1 MGPEERSDGS
11 KGRPDCPFF
20 FFFSLMEKRGN
31 RFILFNT
38 ESSAVCI

>member
-1 MGPEERSDGS
+1 MTAQ
-11 KGRPDCPFF
+11 KGGLIFLF
-20 FFFSLMEKRGN
+20 SFFFSLMEKRGN

>member
-11 KGRPDCPFF
+11 KGRPDFSRFLFF
-20 FFFSLMEKRGN
+20 LIEKRWK